1 MLATR
6 MSRTLWRTRRATRM
20 SAVLAGATAF
30 GLLVHF
36 SAATAQ
42 ALPDT
47 ENGRYTLAP
56 VEDGILRLDT
66 RTGAMSI
73 CNNKHVG
80 WSCYAMPDER
90 AALDTEIGRLQR
102 DNENL
107 KAQLAQRAPAP
118 TSKNEKPQT
127 EAPSKSATRPPPSTS
142 ESDRKPDLSLPSDRD
157 LDRAMAFL
165 EKAWRRLIDMA
176 HRLRDNSG
184 NI

>member
-1 MLATR
+1 MTVAMMWIDR
-6 MSRTLWRTRRATRM
+6 MMSFGRRLPT
-20 SAVLAGATAF
+20 SLVLVLACAT
-30 GLLVHF
+30 VHVS
-36 SAATAQ
+36 SARAQ

-102 DNENL
+102 DNERL
-107 KAQLAQRAPAP
+107 REQLAQRAPP
-118 TSKNEKPQT
+118 QTSKNE
-127 EAPSKSATRPPPSTS
+127 EPSKRPATPSPPPS
-142 ESDRKPDLSLPSDRD
+142 ESGRKPDLSLPSDRD

-176 HRLRDNSG
+176 HRLRDSSG

>member
-1 MLATR
+1 MR
-6 MSRTLWRTRRATRM
+6 
-20 SAVLAGATAF
+20 
-30 GLLVHF
+30 
-36 SAATAQ
+36 AATTMMWIVRMMSFDRGLPASLVLILAFVTVQGSSARAQ

-102 DNENL
+102 DNERL
-107 KAQLAQRAPAP
+107 QEQLAQRAPP
-118 TSKNEKPQT
+118 QTSKNEEPPKRPAT
-127 EAPSKSATRPPPSTS
+127 PSPPPTS
-142 ESDRKPDLSLPSDRD
+142 ESGRNPDLSLPSDRD

-176 HRLRDNSG
+176 HRLRDSSG